1 MAQQIIMGSDHG
13 GFGLKESIKAHLQAS
28 GVQVVDLGTHDESSC
43 DYPPIARKVVCQ
55 AVNEGSRAILI
66 CGTGIGMSIAANR
79 VKGARAALCHDAFTA
94 EMSRRHNDANVLVLG
109 GRVIGDSVARGIVDI
124 WLKTEFEG
132 GRHLKRISMFDEQ

>member
-1 MAQQIIMGSDHG
+1 MADTIIIGSDHG
-13 GFGLKESIKAHLQAS
+13 GFRLKETIKKHLKAAGIETQD
-28 GVQVVDLGTHDESSC
+28 VGTHDESSC
-43 DYPPIARKVVCQ
+43 DYPPIAREVVNRAIACD
-55 AVNEGSRAILI
+55 GKAILI

-79 VKGARAALCHDAFTA
+79 IRGARAALCHDAFTA

-109 GRVIGDSVARGIVDI
+109 GRVTGESVATGIVDI